1 RKGDGV
7 SPSFGSGFE
16 ESELGI
22 IDDEAT
28 ITPSVGFGLGAKK
41 TEAKLMASLVDINGD
56 GLPDL
61 VIKKGSYFVYYLNTG
76 TDFSNSEKTF
86 YNGQTLDETISIAK
100 NVYGSFTVGV
110 SIPVLFLVIKITG
123 SPTLSFILMRKK
135 LPSKISTEM
144 DCRMFYTVLMEMVLS
159 KLISTKQE
167 KHIYSKKFITL
178 WGEAGV

>member
-1 RKGDGV
+1 LNIGYGLFSEEIIWGDFNTENLFLITSQRKGDGV
-7 SPSFGSGFE
+7 IQSFGYGFE

-110 SIPVLFLVIKITG
+110 SIPVLFLVIK
-123 SPTLSFILMRKK
+123 SPDLQPL
-135 LPSKISTEM
+135 
-144 DCRMFYTVLMEMVLS
+144 VL
-159 KLISTKQE
+159 
-167 KHIYSKKFITL
+167 F
-178 WGEAGV
+178 